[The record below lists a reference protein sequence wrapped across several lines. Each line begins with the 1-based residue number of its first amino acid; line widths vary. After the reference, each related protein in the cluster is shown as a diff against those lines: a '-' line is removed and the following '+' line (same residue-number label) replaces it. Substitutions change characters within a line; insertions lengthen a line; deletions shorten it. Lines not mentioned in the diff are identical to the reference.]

1 MAKFA
6 YRMQSILDIK
16 EKMEGQAKIAYG
28 VANAKLMDEQG
39 KLQQIMIRKAGYES
53 QARNL
58 VNGTIDVPKIKE
70 CKRAVDTMKTMQRSQ
85 MMNVHVAE
93 KNVEAARLKLNEV
106 MMERKT
112 HERLKEQAFEVFKQ
126 EMQYAENKEIDELVS
141 YTYHEGDDRNPV
153 ILTGQYTRKAW
164 TRLWQN
170 KSSRKNYRRKMKF

>member
-70 CKRAVDTMKTMQRSQ
+70 CKRAVDSR
-85 MMNVHVAE
+85 VV
-93 KNVEAARLKLNEV
+93 LLCC
-106 MMERKT
+106 
-112 HERLKEQAFEVFKQ
+112 LP
-126 EMQYAENKEIDELVS
+126 S
-141 YTYHEGDDRNPV
+141 YSIGIITV
-153 ILTGQYTRKAW
+153 ILLALPPSAAIMRF
-164 TRLWQN
+164 
-170 KSSRKNYRRKMKF
+170 KSW

>member
-16 EKMEGQAKIAYG
+16 EKMEGQAKIAHG

-112 HERLKEQAFEVFKQ
+112 HEKLKEQAFEVFKQ

-141 YTYHEGDDRNPV
+141 YTYHEGM
-153 ILTGQYTRKAW
+153 TETR
-164 TRLWQN
+164 
-170 KSSRKNYRRKMKF
+170 

>member
-70 CKRAVDTMKTMQRSQ
+70 CKRAVDTM
-85 MMNVHVAE
+85 NVHVAE

-141 YTYHEGDDRNPV
+141 YTYHEGM
-153 ILTGQYTRKAW
+153 TETR
-164 TRLWQN
+164 
-170 KSSRKNYRRKMKF
+170 

>member
-58 VNGTIDVPKIKE
+58 VNGTIDVPK
-70 CKRAVDTMKTMQRSQ
+70 MQRSQ

-112 HERLKEQAFEVFKQ
+112 HEKLKEQAFEVFKQ

-141 YTYHEGDDRNPV
+141 YTYHEGM
-153 ILTGQYTRKAW
+153 TETR
-164 TRLWQN
+164 
-170 KSSRKNYRRKMKF
+170 

>member
-1 MAKFA
+1 M
-6 YRMQSILDIK
+6 
-16 EKMEGQAKIAYG
+16 
-28 VANAKLMDEQG
+28 
-39 KLQQIMIRKAGYES
+39 
-53 QARNL
+53 
-58 VNGTIDVPKIKE
+58 NGTIVVPKYKE

-141 YTYHEGDDRNPV
+141 YTYHEGM
-153 ILTGQYTRKAW
+153 TETR
-164 TRLWQN
+164 
-170 KSSRKNYRRKMKF
+170 

>member
-39 KLQQIMIRKAGYES
+39 KLQQIMIRKAGY
-53 QARNL
+53 L

-141 YTYHEGDDRNPV
+141 YTYHEGM
-153 ILTGQYTRKAW
+153 TETR
-164 TRLWQN
+164 
-170 KSSRKNYRRKMKF
+170 

>member
-112 HERLKEQAFEVFKQ
+112 HERLKSRRLKFLNRKCN
-126 EMQYAENKEIDELVS
+126 MQRIKKLMS
-141 YTYHEGDDRNPV
+141 
-153 ILTGQYTRKAW
+153 L
-164 TRLWQN
+164 
-170 KSSRKNYRRKMKF
+170 

>member
-58 VNGTIDVPKIKE
+58 KFLNRK
-70 CKRAVDTMKTMQRSQ
+70 CNMQRI
-85 MMNVHVAE
+85 
-93 KNVEAARLKLNEV
+93 KKL
-106 MMERKT
+106 MS
-112 HERLKEQAFEVFKQ
+112 L
-126 EMQYAENKEIDELVS
+126 
-141 YTYHEGDDRNPV
+141 
-153 ILTGQYTRKAW
+153 
-164 TRLWQN
+164 
-170 KSSRKNYRRKMKF
+170 

>member
-58 VNGTIDVPKIKE
+58 VNGTIDVPK
-70 CKRAVDTMKTMQRSQ
+70 
-85 MMNVHVAE
+85 
-93 KNVEAARLKLNEV
+93 LNEV

-112 HERLKEQAFEVFKQ
+112 HEKLKEQAFEVFKQ

-141 YTYHEGDDRNPV
+141 YTYHEGM
-153 ILTGQYTRKAW
+153 TETR
-164 TRLWQN
+164 
-170 KSSRKNYRRKMKF
+170 

>member
-70 CKRAVDTMKTMQRSQ
+70 CKRAVDSRKAIDVLKSKQRSQ

-141 YTYHEGDDRNPV
+141 YTYHEGM
-153 ILTGQYTRKAW
+153 TETR
-164 TRLWQN
+164 
-170 KSSRKNYRRKMKF
+170 